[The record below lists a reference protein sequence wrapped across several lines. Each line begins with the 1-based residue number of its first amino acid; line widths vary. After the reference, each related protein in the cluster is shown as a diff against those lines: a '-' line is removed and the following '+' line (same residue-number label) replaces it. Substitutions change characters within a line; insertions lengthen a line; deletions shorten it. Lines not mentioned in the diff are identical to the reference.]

1 MGLSLGI
8 SFLRAILLGLGVIGL
23 SGGVAKRSSLTGWK
37 EGVSVR
43 LTALVCLGLSLPTGE
58 PVLGEPVEKKKQIK
72 CKFKHILLR
81 GILPTI
87 ILLLNIDV
95 HIFISNNILLFKQM
109 NGIRQQAKNYGS
121 SLPIYIHIDIKS
133 II

>member
-58 PVLGEPVEKKKQIK
+58 PVLGEPVEKKNQTNKMQI
-72 CKFKHILLR
+72 
-81 GILPTI
+81 
-87 ILLLNIDV
+87 
-95 HIFISNNILLFKQM
+95 
-109 NGIRQQAKNYGS
+109 
-121 SLPIYIHIDIKS
+121 
-133 II
+133 

>member
-37 EGVSVR
+37 EGMSVR

-58 PVLGEPVEKKKQIK
+58 PVLGEAVEQNNKI
-72 CKFKHILLR
+72 HILLR
-81 GILPTI
+81 GTPNHNPCFKHRCAYIY
-87 ILLLNIDV
+87 
-95 HIFISNNILLFKQM
+95 FKQ
-109 NGIRQQAKNYGS
+109 YF
-121 SLPIYIHIDIKS
+121 